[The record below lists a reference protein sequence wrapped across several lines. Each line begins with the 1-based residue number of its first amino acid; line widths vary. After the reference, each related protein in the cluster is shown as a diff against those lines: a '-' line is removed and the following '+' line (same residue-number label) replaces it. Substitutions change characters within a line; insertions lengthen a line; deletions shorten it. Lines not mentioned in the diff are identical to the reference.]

1 MPAQID
7 ILDNEL
13 VNDIEA
19 IHSCILQY
27 LTTMYLQNKTMQYL
41 YFQGYTG

>member
-1 MPAQID
+1 MSVQID

-19 IHSCILQY
+19 IHSCLLQY
-27 LTTMYLQNKTMQYL
+27 LTTTYLQNKIMQYL
-41 YFQGYTG
+41 YYHGYTG